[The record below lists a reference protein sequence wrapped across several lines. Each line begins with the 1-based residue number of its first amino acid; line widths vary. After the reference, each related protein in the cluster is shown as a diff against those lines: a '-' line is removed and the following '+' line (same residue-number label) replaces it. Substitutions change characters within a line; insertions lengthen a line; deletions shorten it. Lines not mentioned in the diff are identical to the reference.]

1 MEKLVKKVLIKKK
14 AYEKLLEAAKTHY
27 PNIICGF
34 LVGER
39 DDKSEVLHI
48 IDVRE
53 VKTRCNSRIHFQPVF
68 SDFRRVA
75 DEIHKEG
82 KSIVGEFHTH
92 PDGNVE
98 PTGRDM
104 KIMRWLKNGFWI
116 IASKDRISAMIFDV
130 EEFKTNITKI
140 PVEVV

>member
-1 MEKLVKKVLIKKK
+1 LIEKVQIKTET
-14 AYEKLLEAAKTHY
+14 YEKLLNLLQKHT

-39 DDKSEVLHI
+39 DDKNKILRVT
-48 IDVRE
+48 DVRE
-53 VKTRCNSRIHFQPVF
+53 IKTRCNPRIHFQPLF

-92 PDGNVE
+92 PEGNSN

-104 KIMRWLKNGFWI
+104 KIMRWMKTGFWI
-116 IASKDRISAMIFDV
+116 IVSKNSITAMLFDA
-130 EEFKTNITKI
+130 EELKINITKI
-140 PVEVV
+140 PIEIV

>member
-1 MEKLVKKVLIKKK
+1 MIEKVQIKTET
-14 AYEKLLEAAKTHY
+14 YEKLLNLLQKHT

-39 DDKSEVLHI
+39 DDKNKILRVT
-48 IDVRE
+48 DVRE
-53 VKTRCNSRIHFQPVF
+53 IKTRCNPRIHFQPLF

-92 PDGNVE
+92 PEGNSN

-104 KIMRWLKNGFWI
+104 KIMRWMKTGFWI
-116 IASKDRISAMIFDV
+116 IVSKNSITAMLFDA
-130 EEFKTNITKI
+130 EELKINITKI
-140 PVEVV
+140 PIEIV

>member
-1 MEKLVKKVLIKKK
+1 LIEKVQIKKS
-14 AYEKLLEAAKTHY
+14 AYKKLLNLLQKHT

-34 LVGER
+34 LVGDR
-39 DDKSEVLHI
+39 DDKSKI
-48 IDVRE
+48 ILVTDAKE
-53 VKTRCNSRIHFQPVF
+53 IKTRCNPKIHFQPDF

-92 PDGNVE
+92 PQGNSN

-104 KIMRWLKNGFWI
+104 KIMRWLKTGFWI
-116 IASKDRISAMIFDV
+116 IVSKNSISAMIFDV
-130 EEFKTNITKI
+130 EELKINITKI
-140 PVEVV
+140 PIEIV

>member
-1 MEKLVKKVLIKKK
+1 LVEKIIIKNEV
-14 AYEKLLEAAKTHY
+14 YQKLLDLLEKHN
-27 PNIICGF
+27 PNIVCGF

-39 DDKSEVLHI
+39 DDKNKI
-48 IDVRE
+48 IRVNDVRE
-53 VKTRCNSRIHFQPVF
+53 IKTRCNPKIHFQPVF

-92 PDGNVE
+92 PEGNSN

-104 KIMRWLKNGFWI
+104 KIMRWMKTGFWI
-116 IASKDRISAMIFDV
+116 IVSENSISAMIFDV
-130 EEFKTNITKI
+130 EELKINITKI
-140 PVEVV
+140 PIEIV

>member
-1 MEKLVKKVLIKKK
+1 MIKTEI
-14 AYEKLLEAAKTHY
+14 YDKLLDFAKKY
-27 PNIICGF
+27 SPRIVSGF

-39 DDKSEVLHI
+39 DDKNEIIQV

-53 VKTRCNSRIHFQPVF
+53 VKTRCNPRIHFQPVF

>member
-1 MEKLVKKVLIKKK
+1 MIEKVQIKKS
-14 AYEKLLEAAKTHY
+14 AYEKLLNLLQKHT

-34 LVGER
+34 LVGDR
-39 DDKSEVLHI
+39 DDKNKI
-48 IDVRE
+48 ILVTDARE
-53 VKTRCNSRIHFQPVF
+53 IKTRCDTRIHFQPVF

-92 PDGNVE
+92 PQGNSN

-104 KIMRWLKNGFWI
+104 KIMRWMKTGFWI
-116 IASKDRISAMIFDV
+116 IVSENSISAMIFDV
-130 EEFKTNITKI
+130 GELKINITKI
-140 PVEVV
+140 PIEIV

>member
-1 MEKLVKKVLIKKK
+1 LVEKVIMKKETYKKLMN
-14 AYEKLLEAAKTHY
+14 LLQDHA

-39 DDKSEVLHI
+39 DDKNKVI
-48 IDVRE
+48 QVTDVRE
-53 VKTRCNSRIHFQPVF
+53 VKTRCNPRIHFQPVF

-75 DEIHKEG
+75 DDIHKEG

-92 PDGNVE
+92 PEGNSN

-104 KIMRWLKNGFWI
+104 KIMRWLKTGFWI
-116 IASKDRISAMIFDV
+116 IVSKNSISAMLFDV
-130 EEFKTNITKI
+130 EELKINITKI
-140 PVEVV
+140 PIEIV

>member
-1 MEKLVKKVLIKKK
+1 LIEKVQIKKS
-14 AYEKLLEAAKTHY
+14 AYEKLLNLLQKHT

-34 LVGER
+34 LVGDR
-39 DDKSEVLHI
+39 DDKNKI
-48 IDVRE
+48 ILVTDARE
-53 VKTRCNSRIHFQPVF
+53 IKTRCDTRIHFQPVF

-92 PDGNVE
+92 PQGNSN

-104 KIMRWLKNGFWI
+104 KIMRWMKTGFWI
-116 IASKDRISAMIFDV
+116 IVSKNSITAMLFDA
-130 EEFKTNITKI
+130 EELKINIRKI
-140 PVEVV
+140 PIEIF